1 MGVAGIAKVGGQG
14 WAVASHNSPV
24 MLTGLASLS
33 RRMVKNMPTLTL
45 LVRDGA
51 GLNPDLSDP
60 EPELVTITLYTHTHP
75 TLYNNQQIVI
85 LGLCSHWIQTVKHI
99 FQNVLEV
106 LTFHSVP

>member
-1 MGVAGIAKVGGQG
+1 MAGIAKVGGQG

-51 GLNPDLSDP
+51 GLNPHLSDP
-60 EPELVTITLYTHTHP
+60 EPELFTNTLYTHTHT
-75 TLYNNQQIVI
+75 TLHNQHIVI

-99 FQNVLEV
+99 FKTSLKC
-106 LTFHSVP
+106 